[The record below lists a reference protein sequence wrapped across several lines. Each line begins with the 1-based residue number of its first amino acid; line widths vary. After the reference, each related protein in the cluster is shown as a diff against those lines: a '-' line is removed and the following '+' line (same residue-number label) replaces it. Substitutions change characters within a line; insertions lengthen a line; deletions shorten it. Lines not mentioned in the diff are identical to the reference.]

1 MSALPDTS
9 DVNSHPTQPTLREA
23 VPVWARVAALSFGG
37 PAGQI
42 AVMHRIIVDE
52 KRWISENRFLHALNY
67 CMVLPGPEAQ
77 QLATYIG
84 WLLHGPKG
92 GLLAGGLFI
101 LPGVIAIMILSWIY
115 AAFGAVGIVSAL
127 FFGLKAAVLAIVLQ
141 AVLRAVQKR

>member
-52 KRWISENRFLHALNY
+52 KRWISENVQPPCYVPVIWRFSKI
-67 CMVLPGPEAQ
+67 VSG
-77 QLATYIG
+77 
-84 WLLHGPKG
+84 
-92 GLLAGGLFI
+92 AGGR
-101 LPGVIAIMILSWIY
+101 MR
-115 AAFGAVGIVSAL
+115 
-127 FFGLKAAVLAIVLQ
+127 
-141 AVLRAVQKR
+141 RA